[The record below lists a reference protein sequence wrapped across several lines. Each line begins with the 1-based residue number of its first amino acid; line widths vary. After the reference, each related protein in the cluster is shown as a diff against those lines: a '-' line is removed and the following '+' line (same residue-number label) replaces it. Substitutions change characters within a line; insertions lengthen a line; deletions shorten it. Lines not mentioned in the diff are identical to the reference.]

1 MYQPLENPLSP
12 STFRIA
18 TNTLGLRYE
27 QIAYDLDIN
36 LKTVEAWAKKSFP
49 SARARDYVQRWLQ
62 RVDEDMT
69 NLVNESVAAVEDGA
83 EYIVLETAW
92 SGEGLKQLDPKFHDY
107 PATVHIAMV
116 GRVFAEL
123 IARGVPCRVEYKE
136 RQNIGTRQEE
146 PELHFI
152 PAHAPAISQD
162 Q

>member
-18 TNTLGLRYE
+18 LATLGLRYE
-27 QIAYDLDIN
+27 QVADDLEIGI
-36 LKTVEAWAKKSFP
+36 KTIESWTKKSFP
-49 SARARDYVQRWLQ
+49 NQRARDYIQAWLT
-62 RVDEDMT
+62 RVDEDIT
-69 NLVNESVAAVEDGA
+69 DLVNEAVAAIEDGQ
-83 EYIVLETAW
+83 EYVVLETAW
-92 SGEGLKQLDPKFHDY
+92 SGAGLKKLEPRFHDY
-107 PATVHIAMV
+107 PATVHIAMI

-152 PAHAPAISQD
+152 PADDPVIPQD